1 MRSFTRK
8 FGWTAHRFGQSRA
21 AAAVCAVF
29 LAACLLAWP
38 APAQAAPARPH
49 DVPITQPDGYTF
61 TARPW
66 GDEYAHGMQT
76 ADGDTILFD
85 EASRAWVYAVEQDGA
100 LAPARSGGR
109 LLVVGQADAPSGSR
123 AARPAPSREQTER
136 SAAPGAGPDLLRQNQ
151 GSQRLLIIRVNF
163 RDVALRYTEAAFKS
177 LVFGASGSIVDY
189 YAQASFGKLTILP
202 AMESYGALNDGMVE
216 VTLNEDA
223 PLGYYN
229 TVDMASKYYAGLILN
244 AANPYVNFAQFDAN
258 GDGYIVSTELH
269 IIFIIAG
276 YEESYCSGYCDYTLP
291 VTWAHRGSFASLP
304 ALLDGKYVGYSDATH
319 SGGYA
324 MFGEV
329 HGEND
334 LDAHIATVGVMVHEL
349 GHDLSWPDL
358 YDTDG
363 NAGGA
368 WNGVGAW
375 SVMGNGSWNTF
386 GGNDGNSPALPDAFL
401 KMYQGWIQ
409 PLKARNLYTYNLR
422 PDTTANAALL
432 VGAYRSAVAW
442 DFRLRSGSGEYWL
455 VENRQKAGYDAG
467 LPGCGILIW
476 HVNESAPFSNLANA
490 NPSAPLLALEQAD
503 GLNQLGG
510 SVWNRGD
517 TGDPFPGTSNNLAWG
532 PATNPNS
539 RYYNGTSSGRSLTIN
554 SSTCGTVMTVGYSGP
569 GVEVFAPL
577 IFGAH

>member
-1 MRSFTRK
+1 MRK
-8 FGWTAHRFGQSRA
+8 FGWTVRRFGQPRA
-21 AAAVCAVF
+21 AGAACAVF

-61 TARPW
+61 TASPW
-66 GDEYAHGMQT
+66 GDEYAHGLQT

-85 EASRAWVYAVEQDGA
+85 EASRAWVYAVEEDGA
-100 LAPARSGGR
+100 LVPARSGGR
-109 LLVVGQADAPSGSR
+109 LLVVGQADAPAKSR
-123 AARPAPSREQTER
+123 AARPAPSREQMERRER
-136 SAAPGAGPDLLRQNQ
+136 SAALAAGPELLRQNQ
-151 GSQRLLIIRVNF
+151 GNQRLLIIRVNF
-163 RDVALRYTEAAFKS
+163 NDVSLRYTEAAFKS
-177 LVFGASGSIVDY
+177 LVFGASGSIADF
-189 YAQASFGKLTILP
+189 YAKASFGKLTILP
-202 AMESYGALNDGMVE
+202 AAESYGAPNDGMVE

-223 PLGYYN
+223 PLGEDDP
-229 TVDMASKYYAGLILN
+229 VDRDSRRFAGLILN

-276 YEESYCSGYCDYTLP
+276 YEQSYCSGYCAYTQP
-291 VTWAHRGSFASLP
+291 VTWAHRWYFADLP
-304 ALLDGKYVGYSDATH
+304 ASLDGKYVGYSDATH
-319 SGGYA
+319 NGGYA

-329 HGEND
+329 HGYND
-334 LDAHIATVGVMVHEL
+334 LDDHISTVGVMAHEL

-358 YDTDG
+358 YDTNG
-363 NAGGA
+363 NTGGA
-368 WNGVGAW
+368 WNGVGKW
-375 SVMGNGSWNTF
+375 SVMGYGSWNTYM
-386 GGNDGNSPALPDAFL
+386 GDAGNSPALPDAFL

-409 PLKARNLYTYNLR
+409 PLKARNLYTYGLR
-422 PDTTANAALL
+422 SNTATNSALL
-432 VGAYRSAVAW
+432 VGPYRSAVAW
-442 DFRLRSGSGEYWL
+442 DFTLRSGSGEYWL
-455 VENRQKAGYDAG
+455 VENRQQTGYDAG

-510 SVWNRGD
+510 VVNRGD
-517 TGDPFPGTSNNLAWG
+517 SGDPFPGTSNNLAWG

-554 SSTCGTVMTVGYSGP
+554 TGVCGTVMTVGYSGP